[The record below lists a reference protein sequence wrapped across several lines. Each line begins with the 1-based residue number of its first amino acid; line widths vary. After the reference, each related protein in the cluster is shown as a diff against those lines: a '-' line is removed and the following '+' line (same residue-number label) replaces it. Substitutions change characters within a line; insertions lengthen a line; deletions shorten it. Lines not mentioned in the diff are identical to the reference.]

1 MSDRG
6 MMKWNA
12 FNALLAHGSNVK
24 KMMLERKKVE
34 KPILSSD
41 QIEDLNLKLMVAVE
55 EEREIQVAF
64 YNKGYIL
71 LAEGPVVNVDV
82 YSKLL
87 VLPDIKIRLDDL
99 LQIEF
104 KED

>member
-24 KMMLERKKVE
+24 KMMMERKRIE
-34 KPILSSD
+34 KPVLSSD
-41 QIEDLNLKLMVAVE
+41 QIEELNDKLRLAIE
-55 EEREIQVAF
+55 DSREIEVAF
-64 YNKGYIL
+64 YSNGYIL
-71 LAEGPVVNVDV
+71 LAEGVIKKIELNM
-82 YSKLL
+82 KLL
-87 VLPDIKIRLDDL
+87 VLPDIKIKLDDI

-104 KED
+104 KE

>member
-24 KMMLERKKVE
+24 KMMLERKRIP
-34 KPILSSD
+34 KPVLSSD
-41 QIEDLNLKLMVAVE
+41 QIEELNDKLVLAIE
-55 EEREIQVAF
+55 DEREIEVAF
-64 YNKGYIL
+64 YNSGYVL
-71 LAEGPVVNVDV
+71 LAEGVIKKVDINQ
-82 YSKLL
+82 KLL
-87 VLPDIKIRLDDL
+87 VLPDIKIKLDDI

-104 KED
+104 KE